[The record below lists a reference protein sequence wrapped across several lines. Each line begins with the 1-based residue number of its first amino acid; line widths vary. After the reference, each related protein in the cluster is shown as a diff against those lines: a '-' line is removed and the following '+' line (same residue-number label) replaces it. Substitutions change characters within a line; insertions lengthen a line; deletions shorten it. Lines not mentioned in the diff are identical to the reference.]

1 MKPLKINSCS
11 PEKSFVLKIN
21 SYSPKKSFEVKSGA
35 LRVTDPC
42 YDMDAWCAGTLE
54 DVKNGKWLAHVG
66 YDIDEG
72 DIAMTRKWH
81 QNKIDELQALIDG
94 AESDD
99 ERKTLEAWYGQ
110 RILDLKAEDPV
121 EGYIGRVAY
130 IAIRHESTIACTP
143 PYLKNF
149 TVSEIHVGVD
159 SGQAGFFDLAPFK
172 AQSETAIENGSYN
185 QDTEHGKFY
194 RSICE
199 QTSNESGDSFAIVP
213 FGAASSSGYGDG
225 DYSLYVLRD
234 KDGLVIEAIIIFI
247 AEYDEEEGEE

>member
-1 MKPLKINSCS
+1 MKL
-11 PEKSFVLKIN
+11 PEIN
-21 SYSPKKSFEVKSGA
+21 SYSPEKSFEVKSGA

-42 YDMDAWCAGTLE
+42 YDMDTWCAGTLE

-66 YDIDEG
+66 YNIS
-72 DIAMTRKWH
+72 
-81 QNKIDELQALIDG
+81 ELQAMID
-94 AESDD
+94 AVKDD
-99 ERKTLEAWYGQ
+99 DQRKILETSYGQ
-110 RILDLKAEDPV
+110 RIRELRDEDPV

-149 TVSEIHVGVD
+149 AESETHVGVD
-159 SGQAGFFDLAPFK
+159 SGQAGFFDLEPFA
-172 AQSETAIENGSYN
+172 AQSATEEENGGYN

-199 QTSNESGDSFAIVP
+199 QTNEDAEQFAVVP

-225 DYSLYVLRD
+225 GYDLYVLRD
-234 KDGLVIEAIIIFI
+234 KDGLVIEAVIVFI
-247 AEYDEEEGEE
+247 CDYDEEEGEE

>member
-1 MKPLKINSCS
+1 MEL
-11 PEKSFVLKIN
+11 PEIN
-21 SYSPKKSFEVKSGA
+21 SYSPEKSFEVKSGA

-66 YDIDEG
+66 YYIDEG
-72 DIAMTRKWH
+72 ELEMIRKWH
-81 QNKIDELQALIDG
+81 QNKIDELQALID
-94 AESDD
+94 AAKDD
-99 ERKTLEAWYGQ
+99 GDRKVLEIWYGQ
-110 RILDLKAEDPV
+110 RIRELKEKDPV
-121 EGYIGRVAY
+121 EGYVGRVAY

-149 TVSEIHVGVD
+149 TESEIHVGVD
-159 SGQAGFFDLAPFK
+159 SGQAGFFDLEPFK
-172 AQSETAIENGSYN
+172 AQSETAIENGNYN

-199 QTSNESGDSFAIVP
+199 QTSEGAEQFAIVP

-225 DYSLYVLRD
+225 GYSLYLLRD
-234 KDGLVIEAIIIFI
+234 KDGLVIEAIIVFI

>member
-1 MKPLKINSCS
+1 MELPTISSTSL
-11 PEKSFVLKIN
+11 E
-21 SYSPKKSFEVKSGA
+21 KSFEVKSGA

-42 YDMDAWCAGTLE
+42 YDMEAWCAGTLE
-54 DVKNGKWLAHVG
+54 SVKNGKWFAHVG
-66 YDIDEG
+66 YNIGES

-99 ERKTLEAWYGQ
+99 RRKIMEVFYAQ
-110 RILDLKAEDPV
+110 QIQDLKDEDPV

-130 IAIRHESTIACTP
+130 ILIRHESMIACTP

-149 TVSEIHVGVD
+149 TESEIHVGVD
-159 SGQAGFFDLAPFK
+159 SGQAGFFDLEPFK
-172 AQSETAIENGSYN
+172 AQSETAIENGNYN

-199 QTSNESGDSFAIVP
+199 QTCEGEESFAIVP

-225 DYSLYVLRD
+225 GYPLYVLRD
-234 KDGLVIEAIIIFI
+234 KDGLVVEAIIIFI

>member
-1 MKPLKINSCS
+1 MKL
-11 PEKSFVLKIN
+11 PEIN
-21 SYSPKKSFEVKSGA
+21 SYSPEKSFEVKSGA

-42 YDMDAWCAGTLE
+42 YDMDTWCAGTLE

-66 YDIDEG
+66 YYIDE
-72 DIAMTRKWH
+72 DELEMVRKWH
-81 QNKIDELQALIDG
+81 QGKIDDLQALID
-94 AESDD
+94 AAKDD
-99 ERKTLEAWYGQ
+99 DDRKVLEVWYGQ
-110 RILDLKAEDPV
+110 RIQDLKAEDPV

-159 SGQAGFFDLAPFK
+159 SGQAGFFDLEPFA
-172 AQSETAIENGSYN
+172 AQSATAIENGNYN

-199 QTSNESGDSFAIVP
+199 QAGEGEEHVPFIVP

-225 DYSLYVLRD
+225 GYNLYVLRD

-247 AEYDEEEGEE
+247 AEYDDEEGEE